1 MPLRGKMRVLP
12 FALDGSSMA
21 TNSKKPDTLL
31 THAGTNPHANF
42 GVVNP
47 PVYHASTILHP
58 TVAHLEETQQRRF
71 QKGVV
76 SYGRSGTPTTFAL
89 EDAVAALE
97 GGDRAIAYCYGAAAC
112 YAALL
117 AFLKTGDHVLMVDT
131 VYGPVRAFCG
141 SFLKRFGVETTF
153 YDPMIGSGIAALVRD
168 NTKAIYLESPGSIT
182 FEVQDAPAIVAVAKS
197 RGIATMLDNTWG
209 SPLFYQPLKFG
220 VDVSIIAGTKYIVGH
235 SDVMMGFTVCT
246 ETGFAKVRQCA
257 TELGYHAAP
266 DDVYL
271 ALRGLRTAGVRMRHQ
286 EQQALALARWL
297 EKRPEVERVLHPA
310 LPGHPG
316 HEFWRRDFT
325 GSSGLFGVVLRQD
338 IPSSAVSAMLDG
350 MELFGMGASWGG
362 YESLILPTHPERMR
376 TAKTWQSGPTLR
388 IHAGLEDLGDLI
400 GDLERGFAR
409 LNAAR

>member
-1 MPLRGKMRVLP
+1 
-12 FALDGSSMA
+12 
-21 TNSKKPDTLL
+21 
-31 THAGTNPHANF
+31 
-42 GVVNP
+42 
-47 PVYHASTILHP
+47 
-58 TVAHLEETQQRRF
+58 
-71 QKGVV
+71 
-76 SYGRSGTPTTFAL
+76 
-89 EDAVAALE
+89 
-97 GGDRAIAYCYGAAAC
+97 
-112 YAALL
+112 
-117 AFLKTGDHVLMVDT
+117 
-131 VYGPVRAFCG
+131 
-141 SFLKRFGVETTF
+141 
-153 YDPMIGSGIAALVRD
+153 MIGSGIAALVRD
-168 NTKAIYLESPGSIT
+168 NTRVIYLESPGSIT
-182 FEVQDAPAIVAVAKS
+182 FEVQDVPAIVATAKS
-197 RGIATMLDNTWG
+197 RGITTMLDNTWG

-235 SDVMMGFTVCT
+235 SDVMMGFTVCA
-246 ETGFAKVRQCA
+246 EASFPKVRQSA
-257 TELGYHAAP
+257 AELGYHAAP

-325 GSSGLFGVVLRQD
+325 GSSGLFGVVLRKD
-338 IPSSAVSAMLDG
+338 IPSSALSDMLDG

-376 TAKTWQSGPTLR
+376 TAKDWQTGPTLR
-388 IHAGLEDLGDLI
+388 LHAGLEDLGDLI